1 MRSLLSALAALAT
14 GFMTGA
20 GVGYLLGLAA
30 NHFKDARTPEDFQM
44 RAQALADKP
53 REVADQLQARI
64 EQAVE
69 EGRQAAAQT
78 RAELEAEASRRPA
91 PAPAKPAA

>member
-1 MRSLLSALAALAT
+1 MRALLSALAALAAGLLT
-14 GFMTGA
+14 GV
-20 GVGYLLGLAA
+20 GVGYLLGLVAD
-30 NHFKDARTPEDFQM
+30 HFKDARSPEDFQM
-44 RAQALADKP
+44 RAQALAGKP

-69 EGRQAAAQT
+69 EGRQAAAET

-91 PAPAKPAA
+91 PAAARPAA